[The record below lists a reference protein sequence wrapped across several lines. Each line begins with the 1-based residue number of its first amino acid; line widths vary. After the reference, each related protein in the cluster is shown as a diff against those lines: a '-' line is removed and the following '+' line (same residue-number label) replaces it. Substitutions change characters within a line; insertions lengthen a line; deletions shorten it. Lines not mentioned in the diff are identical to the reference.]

1 MTNDEQRTTNYE
13 FMTVTIYEEDQYE
26 SIKKAGKLAAQALD
40 LACNSV
46 KAGVNTWGIDEIV
59 EKWIKSQGA
68 IPTFKGYLGFPCSIC
83 ISVNH
88 EVVHGIPSRQKI
100 LKEGDIVSLD
110 IGVTVQEKYKGE
122 EWSYIGDTARTV
134 PVNSINP
141 QVTKLLADTNDSLL
155 KGIENCR
162 VGKTIKDISSSVNKV
177 AINNKYGIVR
187 MFGGHGI
194 GPNYHSEPFIPNW
207 PEYFVQNADT
217 EIKAGML
224 LCIEP
229 MFNLGSDEVRK
240 LKDNWTII
248 TADHKLSAHFE
259 HTILVTKDG
268 PYVTTKL

>member
-1 MTNDEQRTTNYE
+1 
-13 FMTVTIYEEDQYE
+13 MTVTIYEEDQYE
-26 SIKKAGKLAAQALD
+26 PIKKAGRLAGEVLD
-40 LACNSV
+40 LLCASV
-46 KAGVNTWGIDEIV
+46 KAGMSTWDLDKIAED
-59 EKWIKSQGA
+59 WIRSKSA
-68 IPTFKGYLGFPCSIC
+68 IPTFKGYLGFPASLCT
-83 ISVNH
+83 SVNH
-88 EVVHGIPSRQKI
+88 EVVHGIPSKQKI
-100 LKEGDIVSLD
+100 LKEGDIISLD
-110 IGVTVQEKYKGE
+110 IGVTVREKYKDK
-122 EWSYIGDTARTV
+122 EWDYIGDTARTV
-134 PVNSINP
+134 LVGLVNP

-162 VGKTIKDISSSVNKV
+162 VGKTIKDISISVNNV

-207 PEYFVQNADT
+207 PEYFLENADS

-229 MFNLGSDEVRK
+229 MFNLGSDDVRK
-240 LKDNWTII
+240 LKDNWTIV

-259 HTILVTKDG
+259 HTILVTEEG